1 MVERYIEYIAFF
13 GVSSTKMAEPFYH
26 FGRAKMLL
34 GLLSS
39 IKRRSNTTVD
49 HCTRPLT
56 VVNPTKP
63 KITQQNPTKPKI
75 TQQSRAR
82 QSKTQQGK
90 AKRDR
95 LYSVGQLRQHKRKA
109 KATLYMISASQKP
122 PKNGRNRANRRIQK
136 RGDTDYIEARKG
148 AHSAFDVSHS
158 KSSSQSGRD

>member
-49 HCTRPLT
+49 HCPRPLT

-63 KITQQNPTKPKI
+63 KL

-95 LYSVGQLRQHKRKA
+95 LYSVGQLRQYKRKA

-122 PKNGRNRANRRIQK
+122 PKNGRNRANRRIKK

-158 KSSSQSGRD
+158 KSSSQSSRD

>member
-26 FGRAKMLL
+26 FGRAKMVE
-34 GLLSS
+34 GS
-39 IKRRSNTTVD
+39 IKQHKTTFKYDRRPLYTTVD
-49 HCTRPLT
+49 GRKPNKTQT
-56 VVNPTKP
+56 NPTKP
-63 KITQQNPTKPKI
+63 KL

>member
-63 KITQQNPTKPKI
+63 KL

-82 QSKTQQGK
+82 QSKKEQNTARQSK
-90 AKRDR
+90 AGQALQRGTATAAQAKSQSDT
-95 LYSVGQLRQHKRKA
+95 LYDISKP
-109 KATLYMISASQKP
+109 KAT
-122 PKNGRNRANRRIQK
+122 
-136 RGDTDYIEARKG
+136 
-148 AHSAFDVSHS
+148 
-158 KSSSQSGRD
+158 